1 MTTAYEHKTQLVG
14 DDYTGLPTQP
24 VKYRGRRQGS
34 SVDWDQIQAD
44 YIARGG
50 QVDASVW
57 PQHGKVVVITG
68 NARSSRANLHTFVEA
83 TDDEYAEPA
92 ERVQKPRV
100 RQRDYTRPQHR
111 PKSKLTD
118 AQREEIGRRYNAG
131 ATVTELAPAYSVSTT
146 TITKVLAALGIPT
159 RNQLARERNAS

>member
-24 VKYRGRRQGS
+24 VKYRGRRHGS

-57 PQHGKVVVITG
+57 PQHGKVVVVTG
-68 NARSSRANLHTFVEA
+68 NARTSRANLHTFIEA
-83 TDDEYAEPA
+83 QDDDYAEP
-92 ERVQKPRV
+92 ETVRKPRG
-100 RQRDYTRPQHR
+100 RQRDFNRAPHR

-118 AQREEIGRRYNAG
+118 AQRDEIGRRYSAG
-131 ATVTELAPAYSVSTT
+131 ATVTELGPAYGVSTT

>member
-24 VKYRGRRQGS
+24 VKYRGARKGS

-57 PQHGKVVVITG
+57 PNHGKVVVIG
-68 NARSSRANLHTFVEA
+68 GSANSSKANIHTFTEA
-83 TDDEYAEPA
+83 EEYDEPTEAPLRPRSKADYP
-92 ERVQKPRV
+92 RKP
-100 RQRDYTRPQHR
+100 HR
-111 PKSKLTD
+111 PNAKLSD
-118 AQREEIGRRYNAG
+118 EQRAEIGRRYEAG
-131 ATVTELAPAYSVSTT
+131 EGLKILAAAYSVSVT
-146 TITKVLAALGIPT
+146 TIVKTLANQGVQT
-159 RNQLARERNAS
+159 RPNGRPS